1 MVNVPWV
8 SCTWTFPFQTIEH
21 SFPLTMKDDGGFLRW
36 WKDIQHC
43 AEEGWTE
50 GQEERK
56 GTFPGW
62 DEWPGDRVFSSQTM
76 KLLLY
81 SWAVQA
87 SMAFCSYQLM
97 GL

>member
-1 MVNVPWV
+1 
-8 SCTWTFPFQTIEH
+8 
-21 SFPLTMKDDGGFLRW
+21 MKDDGGFLRW

-76 KLLLY
+76 KLLL
-81 SWAVQA
+81 
-87 SMAFCSYQLM
+87 
-97 GL
+97 